1 MSNKTEISQEFVNL
15 FNGKLGVGSIPIDL
29 GYISYVQHTK
39 SSKKKQVMYNL
50 SNKDVLNAINSGK
63 AVQQGDTVLC
73 NGPINVRIKKDIAWI
88 VIDLYKKNH

>member
-1 MSNKTEISQEFVNL
+1 MSEKTELSKEFIKL
-15 FNGKLGVGSIPIDL
+15 FNGKLGVGSIPIEL

-39 SSKKKQVMYNL
+39 RSKKRQVMYNL

-73 NGPINVRIKKDIAWI
+73 NGHINVRIKKDIAWT
-88 VIDLYKKNH
+88 VIDLYKKK